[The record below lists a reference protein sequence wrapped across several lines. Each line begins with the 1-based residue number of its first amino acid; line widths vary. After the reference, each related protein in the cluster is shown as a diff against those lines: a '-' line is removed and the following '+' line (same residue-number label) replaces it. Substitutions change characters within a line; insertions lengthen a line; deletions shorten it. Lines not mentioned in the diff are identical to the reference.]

1 MKDIPSAKADK
12 TGLDREKEGEGER
25 VGKGRKITSQ
35 SGVKQQASEKVGS
48 ENK

>member
-12 TGLDREKEGEGER
+12 TGLDREKEGER